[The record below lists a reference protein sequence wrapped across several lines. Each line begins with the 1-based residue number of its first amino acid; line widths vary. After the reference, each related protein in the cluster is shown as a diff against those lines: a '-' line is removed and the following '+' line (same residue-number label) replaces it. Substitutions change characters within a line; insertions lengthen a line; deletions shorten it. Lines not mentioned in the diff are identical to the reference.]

1 MSGNVDY
8 SAITWSVEIYEKD
21 GDKFIKE
28 YVIDKVSVSDIR
40 RILNKNTYDS
50 IFDTYFFDE
59 EMANFFQNYIDE
71 KIDLSKYDYFFGGY
85 RK

>member
-28 YVIDKVSVSDIR
+28 YVIDKISVSDIR

-50 IFDTYFFDE
+50 IFDAYFFDE
-59 EMANFFQNYIDE
+59 EMANFFKTILM
-71 KIDLSKYDYFFGGY
+71 KK
-85 RK
+85 